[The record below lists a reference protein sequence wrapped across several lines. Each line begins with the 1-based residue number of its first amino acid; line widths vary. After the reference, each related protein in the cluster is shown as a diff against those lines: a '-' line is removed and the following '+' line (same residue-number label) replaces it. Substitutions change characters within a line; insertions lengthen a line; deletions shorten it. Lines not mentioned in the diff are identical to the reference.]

1 MSICTGSKIN
11 PQAFDRAI
19 HFWRSLTRIYKMSFK
34 HLHRRAFSP
43 LEGRL
48 ALQGD
53 GRKRALAYLQRRDDF
68 SRLLFA
74 GIHMSSG
81 MPARGE
87 ELRIIR
93 WANTVAVRRNI
104 VIHKGRIMLLFAYN
118 KVSTTANHSF
128 YIVRVPCPTVER
140 ALFLYLAYIR
150 PFTDFLLRQLKL
162 VDAETKTNLLF
173 FSKAIIPQ
181 LALAQLTARRA

>member
-1 MSICTGSKIN
+1 
-11 PQAFDRAI
+11 
-19 HFWRSLTRIYKMSFK
+19 MSFK

-43 LEGRL
+43 QQGKL

-68 SRLLFA
+68 CRLLFA
-74 GIHMSSG
+74 GIHMTSG
-81 MPARGE
+81 MPARAE

-93 WANTVAVRRNI
+93 WANTVAVRRNF
-104 VIHKGRIMLLFAYN
+104 VIHKGHIMLLFAYN

-162 VDAETKTNLLF
+162 VHAETKTNLHLL
-173 FSKAIIPQ
+173 P
-181 LALAQLTARRA
+181 